1 MPKPTD
7 TGKPWAF
14 VPTLRLSAAALLL
27 AMLSLLVEGLTS
39 SALVISAA
47 ILVLLGIIE
56 FVQAWRWRL
65 THAEDQPRDLRWR
78 DR

>member
-1 MPKPTD
+1 MPIHA
-7 TGKPWAF
+7 GKPWAF
-14 VPTLRLSAAALLL
+14 VATLRLSAAALLL

-39 SALVISAA
+39 SALNTSAA
-47 ILVLLGIIE
+47 ILVLLGVIE

-65 THAEDQPRDLRWR
+65 TPAEDEPRDLLWR

>member
-1 MPKPTD
+1 MPTHA
-7 TGKPWAF
+7 GKPWAF
-14 VPTLRLSAAALLL
+14 VATLRLSAAALLL

-39 SALVISAA
+39 SALLISAA
-47 ILVLLGIIE
+47 ILVLLGVIE

-65 THAEDQPRDLRWR
+65 THAEDEPRDLLWR